1 MRHGKPYWILIVLM
15 GLSHLYAQD
24 EQPPR
29 VEFGSAAADTLARH
43 NTASVVFERNV
54 NTYNWIGRLNLD
66 TTLSGFRV
74 HLAEQY
80 SSNIIRIDGAAFQPD
95 RNQTSNQNGLLLD
108 VGRPLTGSLEAR
120 ARWNSLT
127 NSDNRSLAR
136 GDRSIHSA
144 RGGIRFS
151 SGQELVLTP
160 MFGYRWEE
168 QLGNQDRGPSYAVDA
183 SSHGIGL
190 EGFDIS
196 GEGSFQRDNLDP
208 RVLQTF
214 GGIVGAEK
222 RFLGLSRDSLAMGY
236 RNYRREYYALTGN
249 TIERRD
255 ESIFSAGN
263 LLDYEISENLT
274 TSFFGS
280 VSDRKLDINTRV
292 IVPSETDSVV
302 RFGNAVEEFLLDAG
316 VRAAYRSDDGRTRAE
331 GRFSYSERNE
341 SHAALRPSVTSPATE
356 TLLRKRDEDERTKDN
371 LAGRTSLFGS
381 LLFPIGD
388 ANTISI
394 SGGASILRYDT
405 PSTSNDED
413 RDELLSVLSITSAH
427 RIGPMLDCSLTLAG
441 NLSHVVY
448 LFAANSANNNYNR
461 VLRFF
466 PRTVFHPVDFLVTIN
481 GAEVLANYT
490 VYDFEDQ
497 TTRIR
502 SFAYRQFSWI
512 DSTSVELSPRIGLD
526 FVAYL
531 KLYERGQLRWDE
543 FKERT
548 ENSFSEKTYSLD
560 VRFSPNQGTFF
571 SVGVRYFSQSR
582 FAHMGGTKVLDSFFR
597 TVGPTCAMMWE
608 TERGSVIALN
618 GWFENRQN
626 TDGSIRSIAN
636 MSLVV
641 QLHI

>member
-1 MRHGKPYWILIVLM
+1 MRFGVRYWIMTVLL
-15 GLSHLYAQD
+15 GVSTLSAQD

-29 VEFGSAAADTLARH
+29 VEIGAAPGDTVVRY

-54 NTYNWIGRLNLD
+54 NTYNWIGRLTLD
-66 TTLSGFRV
+66 TTLSTLSV

-80 SSNIIRIDGAAFQPD
+80 TSNIIRIDGPTFQPD
-95 RNQTSNQNGLLLD
+95 RNQTSNQNGLVLE
-108 VGRPLTGSLEAR
+108 VGTPLTESVQAR

-144 RGGIRFS
+144 LGGIRFS
-151 SGQELVLTP
+151 TGPELMVTP

-168 QLGNQDRGPSYAVDA
+168 QLGNRDRGPSYAVEA
-183 SSHGIGL
+183 SSHGMQL
-190 EGFDIS
+190 EGFDLS
-196 GEGSFQRDNLDP
+196 GEGSFRRDNLDP
-208 RVLQTF
+208 RVVQSI
-214 GGIVGAEK
+214 GGVVGAEK
-222 RFLGLSRDSLAMGY
+222 RFVGLSRDSVALGY
-236 RNYRREYYALTGN
+236 RNFRREYYALTGN
-249 TIERRD
+249 TVERRD

-263 LLDYEISENLT
+263 LLDYEVNKNLT

-280 VSDRKLDINTRV
+280 VSDRKLDITTRE
-292 IVPSETDSVV
+292 IEPTAADSVI
-302 RFGNAVEEFLLDAG
+302 RFGNAVEEFFLDAG
-316 VRAAYRSDDGRTRAE
+316 VRASYRSDDGRTRADA
-331 GRFSYSERNE
+331 RFSYSERNE
-341 SHAALRPSVTSPATE
+341 NHTALRSGPMTPANE
-356 TLLRKRDEDERTKDN
+356 TLFRKRDEDERTKDN
-371 LAGRTSLFGS
+371 LAGRTSMFGS
-381 LLFPIGD
+381 VVFPIGY
-388 ANTISI
+388 ANDISI

-405 PSTSNDED
+405 PSAANDED
-413 RDELLSVLSITSAH
+413 RDELLSVLSITSTH
-427 RIGPMLDCSLTLAG
+427 RLGPMLDLSLTLAG

-461 VLRFF
+461 VLRLF
-466 PRTVFHPVDFLVTIN
+466 PRTVFRPTRDIVTMN

-497 TTRIR
+497 ATRIR
-502 SFAYRQFSWI
+502 SFAYRQFSWV
-512 DSTSVELSPRIGLD
+512 DSTSVELTSRIGLD
-526 FVAYL
+526 FVGYL
-531 KLYERGQLRWDE
+531 KLYERGQLKWDE

-548 ENSFSEKTYSLD
+548 ENSFTEKTYSLD
-560 VRFSPNQGTFF
+560 VRFSPSQGLFF

-582 FAHMGGTKVLDSFFR
+582 YAHTGETKVLDSFFR

-608 TERGSVIALN
+608 TERGSVVGLN

-626 TDGSIRSIAN
+626 TDGSRRSIAN